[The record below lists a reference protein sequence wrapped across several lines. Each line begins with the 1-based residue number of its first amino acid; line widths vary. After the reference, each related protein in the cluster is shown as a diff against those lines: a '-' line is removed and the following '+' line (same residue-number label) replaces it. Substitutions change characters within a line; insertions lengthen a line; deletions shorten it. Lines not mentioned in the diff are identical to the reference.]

1 MTFLKPGDKAPQFTS
16 INENGD
22 SVSLSDYAGKK
33 LILFFYPKDDTPG
46 CTKEACSLRD
56 GYKDLQKA
64 GYEVLGVS
72 PDKHT
77 KHRKFID
84 KYEFQFSLVADPDK
98 SIIES
103 YGVWG
108 PKKFM
113 GKEVT
118 GVYRTTFLINEEGI
132 IEEVITKVITKD
144 HARQILEVV
153 PS

>member
-1 MTFLKPGDKAPQFTS
+1 MTLLKSGDKAPQFTS
-16 INENGD
+16 VNENGD
-22 SVSLSDYAGKK
+22 AVSLSDYKGKK

-46 CTKEACSLRD
+46 CTNEACSLRD
-56 GYKDLQKA
+56 GYLDLQKA

-84 KYEFQFSLVADPDK
+84 KYEFPFSLVADPDR

-108 PKKFM
+108 PKQFM
-113 GKEVT
+113 GREVT
-118 GVYRTTFLINEEGI
+118 GVFRTTFLINEEGVIEDI
-132 IEEVITKVITKD
+132 IKKVVTKD
-144 HARQILEVV
+144 HAKQILGVLQ
-153 PS
+153 S